1 MNKRGQVSA
10 STERNSVEAAK
21 RSLMATPWNEPFDR
35 FGALFERAKVSQ
47 PKDPNAMS
55 LATVDG
61 DGRPTV
67 RVVLLKD
74 FDVNGFVFYTNQT
87 SRKGRELIGQPVAAL
102 MFYWPSIEEQVRVE
116 GDIVQVD
123 AAESDAY
130 FATRSRASQLGAWAS
145 HQSEPMAA
153 RVELEA
159 RLEALTK
166 KYEGQAVPRPP
177 HWGGF
182 RVRPVR
188 IEFWK
193 AHPDRLHWRDQ
204 YLKSG
209 EVWVTSI
216 LNP

>member
-1 MNKRGQVSA
+1 
-10 STERNSVEAAK
+10 
-21 RSLMATPWNEPFDR
+21 MATAWAEPFER
-35 FGALFERAKVSQ
+35 FGEVFERAKRSQ

-61 DGRPTV
+61 HGRPSV

-74 FDVNGFVFYTNQT
+74 FDEKGFVFYTNQT

-102 MFYWPSIEEQVRVE
+102 MFHWPSLEEQVRVE

-130 FATRSRASQLGAWAS
+130 FASRARVSQLGAWAS
-145 HQSEPMAA
+145 HQSEPMASRGA
-153 RVELEA
+153 LEA
-159 RLEALTK
+159 RMAAVTQR
-166 KYEGQAVPRPP
+166 YEGQAVPRPP

-209 EVWVTSI
+209 DEWLKGL

>member
-1 MNKRGQVSA
+1 MP
-10 STERNSVEAAK
+10 
-21 RSLMATPWNEPFDR
+21 TPWKEPFER
-35 FGALFERAKVSQ
+35 FGALFERAKRSQ
-47 PKDPNAMS
+47 PKDPNSMS

-74 FDVNGFVFYTNQT
+74 FDVNGFVFYTNQA

-102 MFYWPSIEEQVRVE
+102 MFYWPSLEEQVRIE
-116 GDIVQVD
+116 GDIEQVD
-123 AAESDAY
+123 AAESDEY
-130 FATRSRASQLGAWAS
+130 FATRARASQLGAWAS
-145 HQSEPMAA
+145 HQSEPLTA

-159 RLEALTK
+159 RLAALTT
-166 KYEGQAVPRPP
+166 KYEGQPVPRPP

-182 RVRPVR
+182 RVRPLR

-204 YLKSG
+204 YVKSG
-209 EVWVTSI
+209 EGWVTSI